1 MTKTPLIQLNDI
13 QKTFGSNKVLDGIT
27 LSIFQGE
34 ITTIIGKSGGGKSVL
49 LKHIIGLVE
58 PDAGQILFNGQPL
71 SGMKRAERK
80 TLKRKFSYMFQGN
93 ALFDSLT
100 VYENVALPLK
110 ETGSLPEKEIRRRA
124 SEKMAHLDIRG
135 IEDKYPSQLSGG
147 MRKRVALA
155 RALMTDPEIILF
167 DEPTTGLD
175 PIRKNAVLG
184 MISDYQK
191 KFGFTGVVV
200 SHEIPDI
207 FYISQRVAMLNEGR
221 IQFEGSPDEI
231 QRTAVPEIRNFIYGY
246 EDQQDVPDDRGN
258 LHNVEWRFLQEMVRL
273 QNHNISFSLII
284 FTFENMNQVY
294 EHAEHIAGQTVLEN
308 LASKIRRKIAI
319 VDSCSRLGLNKI
331 VLLISNADR
340 TQAHTFCKSL
350 AGEIQGKDLIDIK
363 PNPDFCFSISV
374 GFAQATPESSLETLL
389 ETAESSSNP
398 FYQFKV
404 C

>member
-1 MTKTPLIQLNDI
+1 MKTPLIQLNDI
-13 QKTFGSNKVLDGIT
+13 HKTFDSNNVLDGIT
-27 LSIFQGE
+27 LSIYQGE

-49 LKHIIGLVE
+49 LKHIIGLLE
-58 PDAGQILFNGQPL
+58 PDSGQILFDGHPL
-71 SGMKRAERK
+71 SGMKRRERK
-80 TLKRKFSYMFQGN
+80 NLKRKFSYMFQGN

-100 VYENVALPLK
+100 VCENVALPLK
-110 ETGSLPEKEIRRRA
+110 ETTSLPDKEVRRRA
-124 SEKMAHLDIRG
+124 TEKMAHLDIRG

-147 MRKRVALA
+147 MKKRVALA

-207 FYISQRVAMLNEGR
+207 FYISQRIAMLNDGK
-221 IQFEGSPDEI
+221 ILFEGSPDEI

-246 EDQQDVPDDRGN
+246 EDGKETLPGTRRQTY
-258 LHNVEWRFLQEMVRL
+258 VERRFLQEMVRL
-273 QNHNISFSLII
+273 QNHDIAFSLII
-284 FTFENMNQVY
+284 FTFENIDKTY
-294 EHAEHIAGQTVLEN
+294 EHAEHIAGQTVIEN
-308 LASKIRRKIAI
+308 LTLRIRRRMAI
-319 VDSCSRLGLNKI
+319 TDSCSRLGLNKI

-340 TQAHTFCKSL
+340 ARARAFCENL
-350 AGEIQGKDLIDIK
+350 AGEIQGKDLSDLK
-363 PNPDFCFSISV
+363 PSPDFCFSISV
-374 GFAQATPESSLETLL
+374 GFAQATRDSNLEALL
-389 ETAESSSNP
+389 ETAESGSNL

>member
-1 MTKTPLIQLNDI
+1 MKTPLIQLNDI
-13 QKTFGSNKVLDGIT
+13 HKTFGSNRVLNGIT
-27 LSIFQGE
+27 FSIFKGE

-58 PDAGQILFNGQPL
+58 PDSGQILFNGTPL
-71 SGMKRAERK
+71 SEMKRPERK

-110 ETGSLPEKEIRRRA
+110 ETTSLPEKEIRRRA
-124 SEKMAHLDIRG
+124 AEKMAQLDIRG
-135 IEDKYPSQLSGG
+135 NEDKYPSQLSGG

-175 PIRKNAVLG
+175 PIRKNAVLS

-200 SHEIPDI
+200 SHEIPDV
-207 FYISQRVAMLNEGR
+207 FHISQRIAMLNKGR
-221 IQFEGSPDEI
+221 ILFEGSPQEI
-231 QRTAVPEIRNFIYGY
+231 QRTNVPEIQNFINGR
-246 EDQQDVPDDRGN
+246 EDGQDTLADRNQQPDVER
-258 LHNVEWRFLQEMVRL
+258 HFLQEMFRL
-273 QNHNISFSLII
+273 QNHNIAFSLVI
-284 FTFENMNQVY
+284 FTFENIDKVY
-294 EHAEHIAGQTVLEN
+294 EHAEHIAGHTVIEN
-308 LASKIRRKIAI
+308 LAFKIRRKIAI
-319 VDSCSRLGLNKI
+319 TDSCSRFGLNKI

-340 TQAHTFCKSL
+340 AKAHSFCENL
-350 AGEIQGKDLIDIK
+350 ASEIQGTDLIDLK
-363 PNPDFCFSISV
+363 PNPEFCFSIRV
-374 GFAQATPESSLETLL
+374 GFAQATQDSSLQTLL
-389 ETAESSSNP
+389 ENAESSSNA
-398 FYQFKV
+398 FYKFKV

>member
-1 MTKTPLIQLNDI
+1 MKTPLIQLNDI
-13 QKTFGSNKVLDGIT
+13 HKTFDANNVLDGIT
-27 LSIFQGE
+27 LSIYQGE

-49 LKHIIGLVE
+49 LKHIIGLLE
-58 PDAGQILFNGQPL
+58 PDSGQILYNGQPL
-71 SGMKRAERK
+71 SEMKRSERK

-100 VYENVALPLK
+100 VCENVALPLK
-110 ETGSLPEKEIRRRA
+110 ETTSLSEKEIRRRA
-124 SEKMAHLDIRG
+124 ADKMVHLDIQG

-147 MRKRVALA
+147 MKKRVALA

-184 MISDYQK
+184 MISDYQM
-191 KFGFTGVVV
+191 KFGFTGIVV

-207 FYISQRVAMLNEGR
+207 FYISQRIAMLNEGR
-221 IQFEGSPDEI
+221 ILFEGSPEEI

-246 EDQQDVPDDRGN
+246 EDGKETLTGKRHQPY
-258 LHNVEWRFLQEMVRL
+258 VERRFLQEMVRL
-273 QNHNISFSLII
+273 LNHNIAFSLVI
-284 FTFENMNQVY
+284 FTFENIDQIH
-294 EHAEHIAGQTVLEN
+294 EHAEHIAGQTVIEN
-308 LASKIRRKIAI
+308 LALIIRRKITI
-319 VDSCSRLGLNKI
+319 TDSCFRFGLDKI

-340 TQAHTFCKSL
+340 AHARAFCESL
-350 AGEIQGKDLIDIK
+350 AGEIQGADLIGLK
-363 PNPDFCFSISV
+363 PNPEFCFSISV
-374 GFAQATPESSLETLL
+374 GFAQATQNSSLETLL

-398 FYQFKV
+398 FYKFKV

>member
-1 MTKTPLIQLNDI
+1 MKTPLIQLNDI
-13 QKTFGSNKVLDGIT
+13 HKTFDVNTVLDGIT
-27 LSIFQGE
+27 LSIYQGE

-49 LKHIIGLVE
+49 LKHIIGLLE
-58 PDAGQILFNGQPL
+58 PDSGQILFNGQPL
-71 SGMKRAERK
+71 SGMKRSELK
-80 TLKRKFSYMFQGN
+80 TLRRKFSYMFQGN

-100 VYENVALPLK
+100 VCENVALPLK
-110 ETGSLPEKEIRRRA
+110 ETTSLPDKEIRRRA
-124 SEKMAHLDIRG
+124 AEKMMHLDIQG

-147 MRKRVALA
+147 MKKRVALA

-207 FYISQRVAMLNEGR
+207 FYISQRIAMLNDGK
-221 IQFEGSPDEI
+221 ILFEGSPEEI
-231 QRTAVPEIRNFIYGY
+231 QRTTVPEIRNFIYGY
-246 EDQQDVPDDRGN
+246 ENGKGSPADKHRQPY
-258 LHNVEWRFLQEMVRL
+258 VERRFLQEMVRL
-273 QNHNISFSLII
+273 QKHNIEFSLII
-284 FTFENMNQVY
+284 FTFENIDKIH
-294 EHAEHIAGQTVLEN
+294 EHAEHIAGQTLIEN
-308 LASKIRRKIAI
+308 LALKIRRKIAI
-319 VDSCSRLGLNKI
+319 TDSCSRFGLDKI

-340 TQAHTFCKSL
+340 AHAHAFCESL
-350 AGEIQGKDLIDIK
+350 ASEIQDMDLIGLK
-363 PNPDFCFSISV
+363 PNPEFCFSIRV
-374 GFAQATPESSLETLL
+374 GFAQAAQDSSLETLM

-398 FYQFKV
+398 FYKFNV

>member
-1 MTKTPLIQLNDI
+1 MKIPLIQLNDI
-13 QKTFGSNKVLDGIT
+13 HKSFGSNRVLDGIT

-49 LKHIIGLVE
+49 LKHIIGLLE

-71 SGMKRAERK
+71 SGMKRPERK

-110 ETGSLPEKEIRRRA
+110 ETASLPEKEIRRRA
-124 SEKMAHLDIRG
+124 AEKMTHLDILG
-135 IEDKYPSQLSGG
+135 NEDKYPSQLSGG

-175 PIRKNAVLG
+175 PIRKNAVLS

-207 FYISQRVAMLNEGR
+207 FYISQRIAMLNDGR
-221 IQFEGSPDEI
+221 ILFEGSPDEI

-246 EDQQDVPDDRGN
+246 EDGQDA
-258 LHNVEWRFLQEMVRL
+258 HNKKGRQPYVERRFLQEMDRL
-273 QNHNISFSLII
+273 QNHHIAFSLVI
-284 FTFENMNQVY
+284 FTFENIDKIY
-294 EHAEHIAGQTVLEN
+294 EHAEHIAGQTIMEN
-308 LASKIRRKIAI
+308 LAFIIRKKITIT
-319 VDSCSRLGLNKI
+319 DSCSRFGLNKI
-331 VLLISNADR
+331 VLLLSNADR
-340 TQAHTFCKSL
+340 AQAHAFCENL
-350 AGEIQGKDLIDIK
+350 ASEIQGKDLIDLK
-363 PNPDFCFSISV
+363 PNPEFCFSISV
-374 GFAQATPESSLETLL
+374 GFAQATQDSSMETLL

-398 FYQFKV
+398 FYKFKV

>member
-1 MTKTPLIQLNDI
+1 MKTPLIQLNDI
-13 QKTFGSNKVLDGIT
+13 HKTFGSNKVLDGIT
-27 LSIFQGE
+27 LSIYQGE

-58 PDAGQILFNGQPL
+58 PDTGQILFNGQPL
-71 SGMKRAERK
+71 SGMKRPQRK

-100 VYENVALPLK
+100 VYENVSLPLK
-110 ETGSLPEKEIRRRA
+110 ETTSLPDKEIRRRA

-175 PIRKNAVLG
+175 PIRKNAVLS

-200 SHEIPDI
+200 SHEIPDV
-207 FYISQRVAMLNEGR
+207 FHISQRIAMLNKGR
-221 IQFEGSPDEI
+221 ILFEGSPEEI
-231 QRTAVPEIRNFIYGY
+231 QRTTVPEIQNFIHGR
-246 EDQQDVPDDRGN
+246 EDGQRALINKNHQPY
-258 LHNVEWRFLQEMVRL
+258 VERRFLQEMARL
-273 QNHNISFSLII
+273 QNHHIAFSLVI
-284 FTFENMNQVY
+284 FTFENIDKIY
-294 EHAEHIAGQTVLEN
+294 EHAEHIAGQTVIEN
-308 LASKIRRKIAI
+308 LAFKIRRRIAI
-319 VDSCSRLGLNKI
+319 TDSCSRFGLNKI

-340 TQAHTFCKSL
+340 AQARAFCENL
-350 AGEIQGKDLIDIK
+350 ACDIQGTDLIALK
-363 PNPDFCFSISV
+363 PNPEFCFSISV
-374 GFAQATPESSLETLL
+374 GFAQADQDSSLETLL
-389 ETAESSSNP
+389 KTAESSSNL
-398 FYQFKV
+398 FYNFKV

>member
-1 MTKTPLIQLNDI
+1 MKTPLIQLNDI
-13 QKTFGSNKVLDGIT
+13 HKTFDANNVLDGIT
-27 LSIFQGE
+27 LSIYQGE

-49 LKHIIGLVE
+49 LKHIIGLLE
-58 PDAGQILFNGQPL
+58 PDSGQILFNGQPL
-71 SGMKRAERK
+71 SEMKRSERK

-100 VYENVALPLK
+100 VCENVALPLK
-110 ETGSLPEKEIRRRA
+110 ETTSLSDREIRRRA
-124 SEKMAHLDIRG
+124 GEKMAHLDIQG

-147 MRKRVALA
+147 MKKRVALA

-207 FYISQRVAMLNEGR
+207 FYISQRIAMLNDGK
-221 IQFEGSPDEI
+221 ILFEGSPDEI

-246 EDQQDVPDDRGN
+246 EDGKGSPTDKRRQPY
-258 LHNVEWRFLQEMVRL
+258 VERRFLQEMVRL
-273 QNHNISFSLII
+273 QSHNIAFSLII
-284 FTFENMNQVY
+284 FTFENIDNIH
-294 EHAEHIAGQTVLEN
+294 EHAEHIAGQTVIEN
-308 LASKIRRKIAI
+308 LALIIRRKIAI
-319 VDSCSRLGLNKI
+319 TDSCSRFGLDKI

-340 TQAHTFCKSL
+340 AHAHAFCESL
-350 AGEIQGKDLIDIK
+350 ASEIQVKDLIGLK
-363 PNPDFCFSISV
+363 PNPDFCFSIRV
-374 GFAQATPESSLETLL
+374 GFAQAAQDSSLETLM
-389 ETAESSSNP
+389 ETAASSSNP
-398 FYQFKV
+398 FYKFKV

>member
-1 MTKTPLIQLNDI
+1 MKTPLIQLNDI
-13 QKTFGSNKVLDGIT
+13 HKRFGSNNVLDGIL
-27 LSIFQGE
+27 LSIYQGE

-49 LKHIIGLVE
+49 LKHIIGLLE
-58 PDAGQILFNGQPL
+58 PDSGQILFNGQPL
-71 SGMKRAERK
+71 SEMKRSERK

-100 VYENVALPLK
+100 IFENVALPLK
-110 ETGSLPEKEIRRRA
+110 ETTSLSDREIRRRA
-124 SEKMAHLDIRG
+124 AEKMAHLDIQG

-147 MRKRVALA
+147 MKKRVALA

-207 FYISQRVAMLNEGR
+207 FYISQRIAMLNDGR
-221 IQFEGSPDEI
+221 ILFEGSPDEI

-246 EDQQDVPDDRGN
+246 EDGKGSPTSKRRQPY
-258 LHNVEWRFLQEMVRL
+258 VERRFLQEMVRL
-273 QNHNISFSLII
+273 QNHNIGFSLVI
-284 FTFENMNQVY
+284 FTFDNIDKIY
-294 EHAEHIAGQTVLEN
+294 EHAEHIAGQTVIEN
-308 LASKIRRKIAI
+308 LTLKIRRKIAI
-319 VDSCSRLGLNKI
+319 TDSCSRFGLNKI
-331 VLLISNADR
+331 VLLISNTDR
-340 TQAHTFCKSL
+340 AQAHAFCKSL
-350 AGEIQGKDLIDIK
+350 ASEIQGNGLIDHK
-363 PNPDFCFSISV
+363 PNPEFCFSISV
-374 GFAQATPESSLETLL
+374 GFAQATQDSSLETLL
-389 ETAESSSNP
+389 ETAESSSNL
-398 FYQFKV
+398 FYNFKV

>member
-1 MTKTPLIQLNDI
+1 MKTPLIQLNDI
-13 QKTFGSNKVLDGIT
+13 YKTFGANRVLDGIT
-27 LSIFQGE
+27 LSIYQGE

-49 LKHIIGLVE
+49 LKHIIGLLE
-58 PDAGQILFNGQPL
+58 PDAGHILFNGHPL
-71 SGMKRAERK
+71 SEMKRPERK
-80 TLKRKFSYMFQGN
+80 ILKRKFSYMFQGN

-110 ETGSLPEKEIRRRA
+110 ETAVLPEKEIRRRA
-124 SEKMAHLDIRG
+124 AEKMAHLDILG
-135 IEDKYPSQLSGG
+135 NEDKYPSQLSGG

-175 PIRKNAVLG
+175 PIRKNAVLS

-207 FYISQRVAMLNEGR
+207 FYISQRIAMLNDGR
-221 IQFEGSPDEI
+221 ILFEGSPEEI
-231 QRTAVPEIRNFIYGY
+231 QRSPVTEIRNFIYGY
-246 EDQQDVPDDRGN
+246 EAPQGAYSGRNNQPY
-258 LHNVEWRFLQEMVRL
+258 VERRFLQEMARL
-273 QNHNISFSLII
+273 QNHDIAFSLVI
-284 FTFENMNQVY
+284 FTFDNIDEIY
-294 EHAEHIAGQTVLEN
+294 EHAEHIAGQTVIEN
-308 LASKIRRKIAI
+308 LALKIRHKIAI
-319 VDSCSRLGLNKI
+319 TDSCSRLGLNKI
-331 VLLISNADR
+331 VLLITNANR
-340 TQAHTFCKSL
+340 VQARAFCEGL
-350 AGEIQGKDLIDIK
+350 ARDIQANDFIK
-363 PNPDFCFSISV
+363 PKPSPDFCFSFSV
-374 GFAQATPESSLETLL
+374 GFAQATRDSSLESLL

>member
-1 MTKTPLIQLNDI
+1 MRTPLIQLNDI
-13 QKTFGSNKVLDGIT
+13 YKTFGSNRVLDGIT
-27 LSIFQGE
+27 LSIYQGE

-49 LKHIIGLVE
+49 LKHIIGLLE
-58 PDAGQILFNGQPL
+58 PDSGQILFNGQPL
-71 SGMKRAERK
+71 SGMKRPERK

-110 ETGSLPEKEIRRRA
+110 ETTSLREKEIRRRA
-124 SEKMAHLDIRG
+124 AEKMAHLDIQG

-147 MRKRVALA
+147 MKKRVALA

-200 SHEIPDI
+200 SHEIPDV
-207 FYISQRVAMLNEGR
+207 FHISQRIAMLNNGR
-221 IQFEGSPDEI
+221 ILFEGSPDEI
-231 QRTAVPEIRNFIYGY
+231 QRTVVPEIRNFIHGR
-246 EDQQDVPDDRGN
+246 EDGQGALTDKSHQPY
-258 LHNVEWRFLQEMVRL
+258 VERRFLQEMVRL
-273 QNHNISFSLII
+273 QNHHIAFSLVL
-284 FTFENMNQVY
+284 FTFENIDKTY
-294 EHAEHIAGQTVLEN
+294 EHAEHIAGQTVMEN
-308 LASKIRRKIAI
+308 LAFKIRSKIAI
-319 VDSCSRLGLNKI
+319 TDSCSRFGLNKI

-340 TQAHTFCKSL
+340 AQAHAFCESL
-350 AGEIQGKDLIDIK
+350 ASEIQGKDLMGLK
-363 PNPDFCFSISV
+363 PNPEFCFSISV
-374 GFAQATPESSLETLL
+374 GFAQATQDSSLEMLL

-398 FYQFKV
+398 FYKFKV